1 MTAYRVVDPATNE
14 QVAEYP
20 TATDADLETTLAR
33 AHATARAWRSTPI
46 AERAAV
52 VRRAGELFGERR
64 DALAAVVTREMG
76 KRTREA
82 LGELGLVADI
92 CSYYAEDGPGMLADE
107 PLAPR
112 RGGRAILRHEPI
124 GTLLGVMPWNF
135 PYYQAVR
142 LAAPNLLAG
151 NTVVIKPAPQCPESA
166 VAAAEVWR
174 DAGLPDGAYEVLFAT
189 DEQVATAVADPRV
202 AGVSVTGSERAG
214 AAVAAEAGRHLK
226 KVVLELGGSDPFIVL
241 DDADLERTVK
251 HAVSGRMQNAGQA
264 CNAAKRFL
272 VVDAV
277 HDAFLERF
285 AAAVGALT
293 PGDPTDPATTL
304 APLSSEAAAENLVGQ
319 VRDALDRGATAVV
332 GGVERPDRPGAF
344 VTPTVLTGVTEGM
357 RAFDEELFGPVAV
370 VHRVADADEAVAL
383 ANASP
388 FGLGG
393 AVFGSDPAATADVAA
408 RLETGM
414 VWVNA
419 MQGSMADLPF
429 GGTKRSGT
437 GRELGALGIRE
448 FVNTKLVHEPGAR

>member
-14 QVAEYP
+14 PVAEHP
-20 TATDADLETTLAR
+20 TASDADVEATLAR
-33 AHATARAWRSTPI
+33 AHAAARTWRDTPV

-52 VRRAGELFGERR
+52 VRRAGELFAERR
-64 DALAAVVTREMG
+64 DALAALITREMG

-82 LGELGLVADI
+82 QGELGLVTDI
-92 CSYYAEDGPGMLADE
+92 CTYYAEDGPGLLDDE

-112 RGGRAILRHEPI
+112 RGGRAVLRHEPI
-124 GTLLGVMPWNF
+124 GVLLGVMPWNF

-142 LAAPNLLAG
+142 LAAPNLVAG
-151 NTVVIKPAPQCPESA
+151 NTVVVKPAPQCPESA
-166 VAAAEVWR
+166 LAAAEVWR
-174 DAGLPDGAYEVLFAT
+174 DAGLPDGAYEVLLAT
-189 DEQVATAVADPRV
+189 DEQVAAVVADPRV

-214 AAVAAEAGRHLK
+214 SAVAAEAGRHLK

-251 HAVSGRMQNAGQA
+251 HAVNARMQNCGQA

-285 AAAVGALT
+285 AAALATLS
-293 PGDPTDPATTL
+293 PGDPSDPATTL
-304 APLSSEAAAENLVGQ
+304 APLSSEAAAERLVEQ
-319 VRDALDRGATAVV
+319 VRDALDHGATAVV
-332 GGVERPDRPGAF
+332 GGAERPDRPGAW

-357 RAFDEELFGPVAV
+357 RAHDEELFGPVAV
-370 VHRVADADEAVAL
+370 VHRVADADEAVER
-383 ANASP
+383 ANASG

-393 AVFGSDPAATADVAA
+393 AVFGADPDATADVAA

-437 GRELGALGIRE
+437 GRELGPLGIRE
-448 FVNTKLVHEPGAR
+448 FLNTKLVYEPGAR